1 MVELLVA
8 GASEENGNI
17 GYVIRGNIMAKD
29 TELKIKEILGENL
42 VTLAEYYTGDE
53 TSLLAICNTLDFDE
67 LQKLKKLKEIPF
79 IFTKEELTDG
89 VDVFPIEFLNIRQ
102 NHKIHYGDDI
112 LKDIEISKENLRH
125 QLEFEFR
132 SKLIHLRRQ
141 YLQLKDKHLENL
153 ILSAVPTLVPMIGGL
168 IYLKDLHY
176 TDTQDMFKV
185 VSEGYGIDVQV
196 LKEIHDI
203 RLGKAKL
210 RKDKEHYI
218 RELIRVLTAIGEIV
232 DHFKVTE

>member
-1 MVELLVA
+1 VEI
-8 GASEENGNI
+8 E
-17 GYVIRGNIMAKD
+17 
-29 TELKIKEILGENL
+29 TKIKELLGENL

-53 TSLLAICNTLDFDE
+53 TNLLTICNTLDFDE
-67 LQKLKKLKEIPF
+67 LQKLKLLKEIPF

-141 YLQLKDKHLENL
+141 YLELRGKHLEAL
-153 ILSAVPTLVPMIGGL
+153 ILSAVPTLVPIIGGL
-168 IYLKDLHY
+168 IFIKDLHY
-176 TDTQDMFKV
+176 SDTQDMFKV
-185 VSEGYGIDVQV
+185 VSEGYGIDMQI

-210 RKDKEHYI
+210 RKDREHYI
-218 RELIRVLTAIGEIV
+218 RELIRVLTGIGEIV
-232 DHFKVTE
+232 DRLKVTE

>member
-1 MVELLVA
+1 VEI
-8 GASEENGNI
+8 E
-17 GYVIRGNIMAKD
+17 
-29 TELKIKEILGENL
+29 TKIKELLGENL

-53 TSLLAICNTLDFDE
+53 TNLLAICNTLDFDE
-67 LQKLKKLKEIPF
+67 LQKLRQLKEIPF
-79 IFTKEELTDG
+79 IFTREEIVDG

-102 NHKIHYGDDI
+102 HHRIHFGDDI
-112 LKDIEISKENLRH
+112 LKDIEISKENLRR

-141 YLQLKDKHLENL
+141 YLQLKDRHLETL
-153 ILSAVPTLVPMIGGL
+153 ILSAVPTLVPIIGGL
-168 IYLKDLHY
+168 IYLKDIHHS
-176 TDTQDMFKV
+176 DTQDMFKA

-196 LKEIHDI
+196 LKDIHDI

-218 RELIRVLTAIGEIV
+218 RELIRVLTDIGEIV
-232 DHFKVTE
+232 DSLKVTE

>member
-1 MVELLVA
+1 
-8 GASEENGNI
+8 
-17 GYVIRGNIMAKD
+17 MAKD
-29 TELKIKEILGENL
+29 TETIIKETLGENL
-42 VTLAEYYTGDE
+42 VVLAEYYTGDE
-53 TSLLAICNTLDFDE
+53 TNLLAICNTLDFDE

-79 IFTKEELTDG
+79 IFTKEELTDA

-141 YLQLKDKHLENL
+141 YLQLKDRHLENL

-168 IYLKDLHY
+168 IYLKDLNY
-176 TDTQDMFKV
+176 SDTQDMFKV

>member
-1 MVELLVA
+1 MEI
-8 GASEENGNI
+8 E
-17 GYVIRGNIMAKD
+17 
-29 TELKIKEILGENL
+29 TKIKELLGENL

-53 TSLLAICNTLDFDE
+53 TNLLAICNTLDFDE

-102 NHKIHYGDDI
+102 HHKIHYGDDI

-141 YLQLKDKHLENL
+141 YLQLKDRHLETL

-176 TDTQDMFKV
+176 IDTQDMFKV

-203 RLGKAKL
+203 RLGNAKIK
-210 RKDKEHYI
+210 KDKEQYI
-218 RELIRVLTAIGEIV
+218 RELVRVLTAIGEIV
-232 DHFKVTE
+232 DHLKVTE